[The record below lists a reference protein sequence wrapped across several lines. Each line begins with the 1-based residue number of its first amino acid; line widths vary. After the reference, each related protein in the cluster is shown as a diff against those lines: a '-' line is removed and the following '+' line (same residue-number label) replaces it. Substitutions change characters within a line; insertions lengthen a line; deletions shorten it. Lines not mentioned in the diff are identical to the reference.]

1 MPSAVSA
8 SRYNSS
14 YRTCWWESTAVTQR
28 ITSTLS
34 GQKEVFEVS
43 GRPVRMYVCG
53 MTPKYHP
60 HVGHARFSIAADIIR
75 RYLEHRG
82 HEVVHVQNFTD
93 IDDKIIARA
102 EIDGITPAEAAKRY
116 TDSYLDVMRQLNV
129 LNAHQYPTVTG
140 SMGAIVDYVKGLI
153 ERGYAYEA
161 DGNVYFEVD
170 KFEGYG
176 QLSRRTEEGQMTG
189 VRVDL
194 EAGKK
199 DPRDFA
205 LWKRAKPGEPAW
217 PSPWG
222 DGRPGWHIECSAMV
236 RETLGDQIDIHG
248 GGRDLIFPHHENELA
263 QSEAYTDVHPYVRY
277 WAHSGLVTTGTE
289 KMAHSLA
296 NFTTIND
303 VLESYEPM
311 AVRRFLM
318 QTHYRSSLLYTRD
331 GLDNAVKA
339 LDRLRGAL
347 EGYDGPPPGAEPPEW
362 AREARAAFERAM
374 DDDFNTPGA
383 LAALF
388 DLVREINRRRGSA
401 EPAGEVATGQ
411 AELRSLAAVLGLQL
425 NAPERAADGEDA
437 GPFIDLL
444 LSVRQQLREAKQWAL
459 ADEVR
464 NRLRDLGVAVE
475 DRPDGAVWRR
485 ERPDSGR

>member
-1 MPSAVSA
+1 M
-8 SRYNSS
+8 
-14 YRTCWWESTAVTQR
+14 TQR

-34 GQKEVFEVS
+34 GQKEDFEVS

-60 HVGHARFSIAADIIR
+60 HVGHARVFVAADILR
-75 RYLEHRG
+75 RYLEYRG
-82 HEVVHVQNFTD
+82 YEIVHVQNFTD
-93 IDDKIIARA
+93 VDDKIIARA
-102 EIDGITPAEAAKRY
+102 QVDGITPAEAAKRY
-116 TDSYLDVMRQLNV
+116 SDSYFEVMDRLNVMR
-129 LNAHQYPTVTG
+129 AHHYPTVTG
-140 SMGAIVDYVKGLI
+140 SMEAIVDYVQGLI
-153 ERGYAYEA
+153 ERGHAYPV
-161 DGNVYFEVD
+161 DGDVYFSVD
-170 KFEGYG
+170 TFEAYG
-176 QLSRRTEEGQMTG
+176 QLSGRTEEGQLTG

-194 EAGKK
+194 EPGKK

-205 LWKRAKPGEPAW
+205 LWKRAKPGEPSW

-263 QSEAYTDVHPYVRY
+263 QSEAYTDVHPFVRY
-277 WAHSGLVTTGTE
+277 WAHAGLVTTGTE
-289 KMAHSLA
+289 KMAHSLE
-296 NFTTIND
+296 NFTTIAS
-303 VLESYEPM
+303 VLEVYEPM
-311 AVRRFLM
+311 AVRLFLL
-318 QTHYRSSLLYTRD
+318 QTHYRSSILYTREA
-331 GLDNAVKA
+331 LDNAVKA

-347 EGYDGPPPGAEPPEW
+347 EGYEGPPPGTESPAW

-383 LAALF
+383 LGALF
-388 DLVREINRRRGSA
+388 DLVREINRRRGA
-401 EPAGEVATGQ
+401 GEPAGEVAAGQ
-411 AELRSLAAVLGLQL
+411 ETLQSLAAVLGLHLDPPQS
-425 NAPERAADGEDA
+425 AADGGEDA

-464 NRLRDLGVAVE
+464 NRLRDLGVVVE

-485 ERPDSGR
+485 ERPAPGR

>member
-1 MPSAVSA
+1 
-8 SRYNSS
+8 
-14 YRTCWWESTAVTQR
+14 VTQR

-60 HVGHARFSIAADIIR
+60 HVGHARFSVAGDVIR
-75 RYLEHRG
+75 RYLEYRG
-82 HEVVHVQNFTD
+82 YEVVHVQNFTD

-116 TDSYLDVMRQLNV
+116 TDSYLDVMTKLNV
-129 LNAHQYPTVTG
+129 QRAHHYPTVTG
-140 SMGAIVDYVKGLI
+140 SMDAIIDYVNGLI
-153 ERGYAYEA
+153 ERGFAYESEG
-161 DGNVYFEVD
+161 DVYFEVD
-170 KFEGYG
+170 KFETYG
-176 QLSRRTEEGQMTG
+176 QLGRRTEEGQLTG

-194 EAGKK
+194 EAGKR

-277 WAHSGLVTTGTE
+277 WAHSGLVTTGSE
-289 KMAHSLA
+289 KMAHSLE
-296 NFTTIND
+296 NFTTIVD
-303 VLESYEPM
+303 VLEVYEPM
-311 AVRRFLM
+311 ALRLFLM
-318 QTHYRSSLLYTRD
+318 QTHYRSSLLYNREA
-331 GLDNAVKA
+331 LDNAVKA

-347 EGYDGPPPGAEPPEW
+347 EGYDAAAADSEVPAWAE
-362 AREARAAFERAM
+362 EARAAFERSM

-383 LAALF
+383 LGALF
-388 DLVREINRRRGSA
+388 DLVREVNRRRTGGVASGEA
-401 EPAGEVATGQ
+401 AAGQ
-411 AELRSLAAVLGLQL
+411 KMLQSLAAILGLQL
-425 NAPERAADGEDA
+425 EAPQKAADAEDA

-444 LSVRQQLREAKQWAL
+444 LATRQRLREAKQWAL

-464 NRLRDLGVAVE
+464 DRLRDLGVVVE

-485 ERPDSGR
+485 ERPAPGR

>member
-1 MPSAVSA
+1 
-8 SRYNSS
+8 
-14 YRTCWWESTAVTQR
+14 VTQR

-34 GQKEVFEVS
+34 GQKEDFEVS

-60 HVGHARFSIAADIIR
+60 HVGHARVFVAADILR
-75 RYLEHRG
+75 RYLEYRG
-82 HEVVHVQNFTD
+82 YEIVHVQNFTD
-93 IDDKIIARA
+93 VDDKIIARA
-102 EIDGITPAEAAKRY
+102 QVDGITPAEAAKRY
-116 TDSYLDVMRQLNV
+116 SDSYFEVMDRLNVMR
-129 LNAHQYPTVTG
+129 AHHYPTVTG
-140 SMGAIVDYVKGLI
+140 SMEAIVDYVQGLI
-153 ERGYAYEA
+153 ERGHAYPV
-161 DGNVYFEVD
+161 DGDVYFSVD
-170 KFEGYG
+170 TFEAYG
-176 QLSRRTEEGQMTG
+176 QLSGRTEEGQLTG

-194 EAGKK
+194 EPGKK

-205 LWKRAKPGEPAW
+205 LWKRAKPGEPSW

-263 QSEAYTDVHPYVRY
+263 QSEAYTDVHPFVRY
-277 WAHSGLVTTGTE
+277 WAHAGLVTTGTE
-289 KMAHSLA
+289 KMAHSLE
-296 NFTTIND
+296 NFTTIAS
-303 VLESYEPM
+303 VLEVYEPM
-311 AVRRFLM
+311 AVRLFLL
-318 QTHYRSSLLYTRD
+318 QTHYRSSILYTREA
-331 GLDNAVKA
+331 LDNAVKA

-347 EGYDGPPPGAEPPEW
+347 EGYEGPPPGTESPAW

-383 LAALF
+383 LGALF
-388 DLVREINRRRGSA
+388 DLVREINRRRGA
-401 EPAGEVATGQ
+401 GEPAGEVAAGQ
-411 AELRSLAAVLGLQL
+411 ETLQSLAAVLGLHLDPPQS
-425 NAPERAADGEDA
+425 AADGGEDA

-464 NRLRDLGVAVE
+464 NRLRDLGVVVE

-485 ERPDSGR
+485 ERPAPGR

>member
-1 MPSAVSA
+1 
-8 SRYNSS
+8 
-14 YRTCWWESTAVTQR
+14 
-28 ITSTLS
+28 
-34 GQKEVFEVS
+34 
-43 GRPVRMYVCG
+43 
-53 MTPKYHP
+53 
-60 HVGHARFSIAADIIR
+60 
-75 RYLEHRG
+75 
-82 HEVVHVQNFTD
+82 VVHVQNFTD

-102 EIDGITPAEAAKRY
+102 EIDGITPAEAAQRY
-116 TDSYLDVMRQLNV
+116 SDSYLETMDRLNV
-129 LNAHQYPTVTG
+129 QRAHHYPTVTG
-140 SMGAIVDYVKGLI
+140 SMDAIIDYVQGLI
-153 ERGYAYEA
+153 ERGFAYPS
-161 DGNVYFEVD
+161 DGDVYFEVD

-194 EAGKK
+194 EQGKK

-289 KMAHSLA
+289 KMAHSLE
-296 NFTTIND
+296 NFTTIRD
-303 VLESYEPM
+303 VLDVYEPM
-311 AVRRFLM
+311 AVRLFLL
-318 QTHYRSSLLYTRD
+318 QTHYRSAILYARE

-347 EGYDGPPPGAEPPEW
+347 EGFEPSAAASDPPAW
-362 AREARAAFERAM
+362 AREAREAFERAM
-374 DDDFNTPGA
+374 DDDFNSPGA
-383 LAALF
+383 LGALF
-388 DLVREINRRRGSA
+388 DLVREINRRRGA
-401 EPAGEVATGQ
+401 GEPAGEVAAGQ
-411 AELRSLAAVLGLQL
+411 ATLQSLAAVLGLQL
-425 NAPERAADGEDA
+425 EAPESAANGEDA
-437 GPFIDLL
+437 GPFIELL
-444 LSVRQQLREAKQWAL
+444 VATRQRLREAKQWAL

-464 NRLRDLGVAVE
+464 DRLRDLGVQVE
-475 DRPDGAVWRR
+475 DRPGGAVWRR
-485 ERPDSGR
+485 ERPASGR